1 MSKYL
6 EDVATMLAD
15 VLALPG
21 DRAKLDADTPL
32 LGSIPELDSMAV
44 VNVIGALEEQF
55 GITVHD
61 DDISAS
67 TFATVGSLAAFVEE
81 KSAP

>member
-6 EDVATMLAD
+6 EEVKNLLVD
-15 VLALPG
+15 VLALG
-21 DRAKLDADTPL
+21 GAGAALDADSPL
-32 LGSIPELDSMAV
+32 LGSVPELDSMAV

-55 GITVHD
+55 GIVVHD

-67 TFATVGSLAAFVEE
+67 TFATVGTLAGFVEE
-81 KSAP
+81 KTAA